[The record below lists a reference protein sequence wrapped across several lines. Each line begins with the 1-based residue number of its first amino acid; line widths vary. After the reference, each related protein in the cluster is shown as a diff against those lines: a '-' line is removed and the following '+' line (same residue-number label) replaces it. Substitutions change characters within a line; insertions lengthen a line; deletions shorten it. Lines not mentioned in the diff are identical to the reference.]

1 LRAGIVPWTDRE
13 PKTYIRTNRN
23 HHPDRLNHAPDKSDT
38 ALLLIDVINDL
49 EFDGG
54 EKLLTQALPIAAAL
68 SELKARAK
76 RAGIPA
82 IYANDNFGRWRSDF
96 PRLVQYCLGE
106 KIRGKPIV
114 AQLAPDPDD
123 YFVLKPKHSAFYQT
137 NLDILLNYLGVSTLI
152 LTGMAAD
159 ICVLFTAN
167 DAYMRDLQLIV
178 PPDCVASERAEQ
190 NRLVLKLMQRVL
202 KAEIKPSRKIQFNS
216 QPKLGKGAHP
226 PRKRAIREE
235 SGQRLGKLP

>member
-1 LRAGIVPWTDRE
+1 M
-13 PKTYIRTNRN
+13 RTNRN
-23 HHPDRLNHAPDKSDT
+23 YHLDRLNHAPDKCDT

-54 EKLLTQALPIAAAL
+54 EKLLAQALPMAAAL
-68 SELKARAK
+68 SKLKARA
-76 RAGIPA
+76 RTAGIPA

-96 PRLVQYCLGE
+96 PRLVQHCLGQ

-137 NLDILLNYLGVSTLI
+137 NLDILLSYLGVSTLI

-167 DAYMRDLQLIV
+167 DAYMRDLHLIV

-190 NRLVLKLMQRVL
+190 NRLVLKLMRRVL

-216 QPKLGKGAHP
+216 QPKLGRGAQP
-226 PRKRAIREE
+226 PTKRATRELT
-235 SGQRLGKLP
+235 GQRLGKLP

>member
-1 LRAGIVPWTDRE
+1 MQ
-13 PKTYIRTNRN
+13 TNRN
-23 HHPDRLNHAPDKSDT
+23 HHLDRLNHAPDKSDT

-54 EKLLTQALPIAAAL
+54 EKLLAQALPMAAAL
-68 SELKARAK
+68 SKLKARAK
-76 RAGIPA
+76 ASGIPA

-96 PRLVQYCLGE
+96 PRLVQHCLGQ

-167 DAYMRDLQLIV
+167 DAYMRDLHLIV

-216 QPKLGKGAHP
+216 QPKLGRGAHP

-235 SGQRLGKLP
+235 SDQRLGKLA

>member
-1 LRAGIVPWTDRE
+1 MQ
-13 PKTYIRTNRN
+13 TNSN
-23 HHPDRLNHAPDKSDT
+23 HDLDRLNHAPDKCDT

-54 EKLLTQALPIAAAL
+54 EKLLTQALSMAAAL
-68 SELKARAK
+68 SKLKVRAK
-76 RAGIPA
+76 AAGIPA

-96 PRLVQYCLGE
+96 PRLVQYCLGQE
-106 KIRGKPIV
+106 IRGKPIV

-137 NLDILLNYLGVSTLI
+137 NLDILLNYLGVRTLI
-152 LTGMAAD
+152 LTGMAVD

-167 DAYMRDLQLIV
+167 DAYMRDLHLIV

-202 KAEIKPSRKIQFNS
+202 KAEITPSRKIRFNP
-216 QPKLGKGAHP
+216 QPKLRRGAHP
-226 PRKRAIREE
+226 PRKKATREQT
-235 SGQRLGKLP
+235 GQRLGKLP

>member
-1 LRAGIVPWTDRE
+1 MQ
-13 PKTYIRTNRN
+13 TNRN
-23 HHPDRLNHAPDKSDT
+23 RHLDRLNQSDT

-49 EFDGG
+49 DFTGG
-54 EKLLTQALPIAAAL
+54 EKLLTQALPMAAAL
-68 SELKARAK
+68 AKLKARAK
-76 RAGIPA
+76 TAGIPA

-96 PRLVQYCLGE
+96 PRLVQYCLGQ

-137 NLDILLNYLGVSTLI
+137 SLDILLNYLGVSTLI

-167 DAYMRDLQLIV
+167 DAYMRDLHLIV

-190 NRLVLKLMQRVL
+190 NGLVLKLMQRVL

-216 QPKLGKGAHP
+216 EPKLRKGAHLP
-226 PRKRAIREE
+226 AKRATREQT
-235 SGQRLGKLP
+235 GQRLGKLP

>member
-1 LRAGIVPWTDRE
+1 M
-13 PKTYIRTNRN
+13 KTNRN
-23 HHPDRLNHAPDKSDT
+23 HHLDRLNQAPDKSDT

-54 EKLLTQALPIAAAL
+54 EKLLAQALPMAAAL
-68 SELKARAK
+68 SKLKARAK
-76 RAGIPA
+76 TAGIPA

-96 PRLVQYCLGE
+96 PRPVQYCLGE
-106 KIRGKPIV
+106 ETRGKPIV

-123 YFVLKPKHSAFYQT
+123 YFVLKPKHSGFYQT

-167 DAYMRDLQLIV
+167 DAYMRDLLLIV
-178 PPDCVASERAEQ
+178 PPDCVASEQAEQ
-190 NRLVLKLMQRVL
+190 SRLVLKLMQRVL
-202 KAEIKPSRKIQFNS
+202 KAEIKSSHKIQFNS
-216 QPKLGKGAHP
+216 RPKLLRGAP
-226 PRKRAIREE
+226 IPR
-235 SGQRLGKLP
+235 GQGT

>member
-1 LRAGIVPWTDRE
+1 MQ
-13 PKTYIRTNRN
+13 TNRN
-23 HHPDRLNHAPDKSDT
+23 HHLDRLNHAPDKSDT

-49 EFDGG
+49 EFDRG
-54 EKLLTQALPIAAAL
+54 EKLLIQALPMAAAL
-68 SELKARAK
+68 SKLKARAK
-76 RAGIPA
+76 KAGIPA

-96 PRLVQYCLGE
+96 PRLVQYCLGQE
-106 KIRGKPIV
+106 IRGQPIV
-114 AQLAPDPDD
+114 AQLVPDPDD

-137 NLDILLNYLGVSTLI
+137 NLEILLNYLSVNTLI

-167 DAYMRDLQLIV
+167 DAYMRDLNLIV
-178 PPDCVASERAEQ
+178 PPDCVASEQTEQ

-216 QPKLGKGAHP
+216 EPKLHRDQQSRR
-226 PRKRAIREE
+226 PRTKREKTWDTSVRKDKAR
-235 SGQRLGKLP
+235 QTA